1 MKKYILF
8 IIPLLFVNT
17 VYSQVLY
24 TENFD
29 NLSIGNLGTD
39 FTGTTSGQG
48 GWLTEC
54 YSTGTGTQCQNN
66 LFNIISE
73 VNKGNVLTLSAGTTN
88 PTYVSLVAKKI
99 GLQTLIN
106 QRTPG
111 NNVLKLEID
120 YYTGAQLHG
129 NVTYSQ
135 HIVLSYDVNNNVR
148 SFNNILAYFAFRST
162 SGRLDISSKDHTG
175 YIGLSGSILPFNTW
189 VTFIVYL
196 DYNNKKA
203 YFEVPYLNTIAAADF
218 LKTSTSTNLIEDFKP
233 TALGLLYTA
242 QNQTPS
248 TDMVNKYDNIKITA
262 LKSVPAYVL
271 NNENFLANKFNLYP
285 NPATNVVNI
294 TNSENMLVNQVTVYD
309 IAGKLISTQSFNEQT
324 EIQLNVEN
332 LASGTYL
339 LHLQTNEGT
348 AVKKLVKK

>member
-1 MKKYILF
+1 
-8 IIPLLFVNT
+8 
-17 VYSQVLY
+17 
-24 TENFD
+24 
-29 NLSIGNLGTD
+29 
-39 FTGTTSGQG
+39 
-48 GWLTEC
+48 
-54 YSTGTGTQCQNN
+54 QNN

-129 NVTYSQ
+129 SVTYSQ
-135 HIVLSYDVNNNVR
+135 QIVLSYDANNNVF
-148 SFNNILAYFAFRST
+148 SFNNRLAYFAFWSST
-162 SGRLDISSKDHTG
+162 GRLDISSKDHKAPDS
-175 YIGLSGSILPFNTW
+175 LSGSILPFNTW

-203 YFEVPYLNTIAAADF
+203 YFEVPYLNKIAASDF
-218 LKTSTSTNLIEDFKP
+218 FKNSTSANLIEDFKP

-248 TDMVNKYDNIKITA
+248 LYLVNKYDNIKITA
-262 LKSVPAYVL
+262 LQSVPAYVL
-271 NNENFLANKFNLYP
+271 NAEDFLAEKFNIYP
-285 NPATNVVNI
+285 NPASNVVNI
-294 TNSENMLVNQVTVYD
+294 TNAENMLVNQVVIYD
-309 IAGKLISTQSFNEQT
+309 VAGKLINTQSFKEQA

-339 LHLQTNEGT
+339 LHLQTAEGT

>member
-1 MKKYILF
+1 MKKCLLILTTV
-8 IIPLLFVNT
+8 LFSNSIH
-17 VYSQVLY
+17 SQVLY

-29 NLSIGNLGTD
+29 NLSIGNLGTN
-39 FTGTTSGQG
+39 FTGTIPGQG

-129 NVTYSQ
+129 SVTYSQ
-135 HIVLSYDVNNNVR
+135 QIVLSYDANNNVF
-148 SFNNILAYFAFRST
+148 SFNNRLAYFAFWSST
-162 SGRLDISSKDHTG
+162 GRLDISSKDHKAPDS
-175 YIGLSGSILPFNTW
+175 LSGSILPFNTW

-203 YFEVPYLNTIAAADF
+203 YFEVPYLNKIAAADF
-218 LKTSTSTNLIEDFKP
+218 FKNSTSVNLIEDFKP

-248 TDMVNKYDNIKITA
+248 LYLVNKYDN
-262 LKSVPAYVL
+262 
-271 NNENFLANKFNLYP
+271 
-285 NPATNVVNI
+285 
-294 TNSENMLVNQVTVYD
+294 
-309 IAGKLISTQSFNEQT
+309 
-324 EIQLNVEN
+324 
-332 LASGTYL
+332 
-339 LHLQTNEGT
+339 
-348 AVKKLVKK
+348 

>member
-1 MKKYILF
+1 
-8 IIPLLFVNT
+8 
-17 VYSQVLY
+17 
-24 TENFD
+24 FD

-39 FTGTTSGQG
+39 FTGTIPGQG

-54 YSTGTGTQCQNN
+54 NSTGTGTQCQNN

-88 PTYVSLVAKKI
+88 PTYVGLIAKKI

-111 NNVLKLEID
+111 NNVIKLEID

-135 HIVLSYDVNNNVR
+135 QIVLSYDVNNNVY
-148 SFNNILAYFAFRST
+148 SFNNRLVYFAFRST

-175 YIGLSGSILPFNTW
+175 YIGVSGSILPFNTW

-203 YFEVPYLNTIAAADF
+203 YFEVPYLNKIAAADF
-218 LKTSTSTNLIEDFKP
+218 FKNSTSANLIEDFKP
-233 TALGLLYTA
+233 TVLGLLYTA

-248 TDMVNKYDNIKITA
+248 LYLVNKYDNIKITA
-262 LKSVPAYVL
+262 LQSVPAYVL
-271 NNENFLANKFNLYP
+271 SADNFLAAKFNLYP
-285 NPATNVVNI
+285 NPASNVVTI
-294 TNSENMLVNQVTVYD
+294 TNSEN
-309 IAGKLISTQSFNEQT
+309 IF
-324 EIQLNVEN
+324 
-332 LASGTYL
+332 
-339 LHLQTNEGT
+339 
-348 AVKKLVKK
+348 VKEVA